1 MNRYLRTWIR
11 TTIRR
16 STKNAKI
23 DAEPKLCAGDLR
35 RDGRKGNRLKNEKAI
50 QTSMDY
56 YKVITK
62 CKGHECNFAW
72 VASRAYK

>member
-16 STKNAKI
+16 SAKNAKV

-35 RDGRKGNRLKNEKAI
+35 CDGRKGNRLKKEKAI

-56 YKVITK
+56 YKVISK
-62 CKGHECNFAW
+62 CKGHECNFTW
-72 VASRAYK
+72 VASHAYK

>member
-16 STKNAKI
+16 SIKNAKV

-35 RDGRKGNRLKNEKAI
+35 RDGRKGNRLKKEK
-50 QTSMDY
+50 DY
-56 YKVITK
+56 SDLD
-62 CKGHECNFAW
+62 GLL
-72 VASRAYK
+72 